1 MKSFIGAAAAVA
13 VAALLVGAPGHS
25 GARADCMG
33 DAQTQLA
40 MNQCA
45 GQELRAADAELNR
58 IYKKLQETYAGDPA
72 FLEKLK
78 LAQRAW
84 IAFRDAG
91 LAAKFPSTNKSDY
104 GSIYPMCASQYL
116 SGFTR
121 KRIADLKV
129 WLDGVQEGDACA
141 GSVRVSGE

>member
-1 MKSFIGAAAAVA
+1 MNKLIKLAAV
-13 VAALLVGAPGHS
+13 VAMAATVVGATGQT
-25 GARADCMG
+25 GARADCMEG
-33 DAQTQLA
+33 AQTQMA

-45 GQELRAADAELNR
+45 AQELRAADAELNL
-58 IYKKLQETYAGDPA
+58 IYQKLREVYAGDPA

-84 IAFRDAG
+84 IAFRDAE
-91 LAAKFPSTNKSDY
+91 LAAKYPATDKRDY
-104 GSIYPMCASQYL
+104 GSIFPMCSSQYVGDL
-116 SGFTR
+116 TR